1 MQPDPVPKK
10 GGFFERLGSTRRPYV
25 FPGRTQFQSRMAAT
39 ISDRPGQGIQRSMS
53 ARTAGS
59 MDGVPVQH
67 QQRRENHPV
76 DSLKRESVV
85 IEASTPLKYMDS
97 GLTDVCSWPWLT
109 VNSLI
114 HTGYIDTCF
123 ARRWRRQ

>member
-1 MQPDPVPKK
+1 MQPDPAPKK

-39 ISDRPGQGIQRSMS
+39 ISDRPTQGIQRSMS

-59 MDGVPVQH
+59 MEGVPVQQ
-67 QQRRENHPV
+67 QQRRQNQPA

-85 IEASTPLKYMDS
+85 VEPSTPLKYMDS
-97 GLTDVCSWPWLT
+97 GLTDVCSDL
-109 VNSLI
+109 VGI
-114 HTGYIDTCF
+114 
-123 ARRWRRQ
+123 